1 MIQKEIGFVI
11 KLLPK
16 SAAYGLTPIKVSNT
30 EIIENDM
37 LTLTSISAN
46 IGKSNKLSEQLKKS
60 HGMALPNKGRATGRD
75 GARAR

>member
-1 MIQKEIGFVI
+1 MI

-37 LTLTSISAN
+37 LTLTSISY
-46 IGKSNKLSEQLKKS
+46 
-60 HGMALPNKGRATGRD
+60 
-75 GARAR
+75 